1 LNYPGRVNVAMLP
14 PRDRERIDLV
24 FSPDDADYVTST
36 YRNHPQDYPGAK
48 EVYSVKVG
56 NASIATVF
64 LGGQK
69 PAMPSAPL
77 PPTPSGVVPR

>member
-1 LNYPGRVNVAMLP
+1 VNVAMLP

-69 PAMPSAPL
+69 PAMPPASL